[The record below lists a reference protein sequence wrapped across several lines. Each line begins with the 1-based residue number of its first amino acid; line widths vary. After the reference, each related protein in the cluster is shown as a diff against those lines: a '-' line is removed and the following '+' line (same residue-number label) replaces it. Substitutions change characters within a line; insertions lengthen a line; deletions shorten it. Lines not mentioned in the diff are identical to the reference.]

1 VAEGPA
7 RLIAGMRHVPG
18 RMLPFA
24 VLSAA
29 LIGVSF
35 GSIFVRLAVAPALA
49 IALWRMTLATAVVL
63 PAALVSGQF
72 KPRASGVHVALAASA
87 GGLLALHFGSW
98 MTSLMFTSVANSV
111 LLVNTAP
118 IFVALLATMTGRDRV
133 GARTWAAVVL
143 ATAGA
148 GVITWGGLAD
158 RASLLGNLLA
168 IGGAMA
174 MAGYLMLA
182 REAQRALAYLPY
194 VAVAYGTAALVLWAA
209 VLITGTE
216 WHSFSPATWAVLVA
230 MAVVSQLLGHGGYNW
245 SLRHLQAAFVS
256 IALTGE
262 PVLAS
267 LLAWGFLGE
276 PIGLRTAVGGALVLA
291 GILIAAGAAARE
303 ER

>member
-1 VAEGPA
+1 
-7 RLIAGMRHVPG
+7 
-18 RMLPFA
+18 MLPFA

-63 PAALVSGQF
+63 PAAWASGQF
-72 KPRASGVHVALAASA
+72 RPRTSRIHVALAASA

-133 GARTWAAVVL
+133 GARTWVAVIL
-143 ATAGA
+143 AIAGA
-148 GVITWGGLAD
+148 CVITWGGLAD

-182 REAQRALAYLPY
+182 REAQRGLAYLPY

-267 LLAWGFLGE
+267 LLAWWFLGE
-276 PIGLRTAVGGALVLA
+276 PVGPRTAVGGALVLA
-291 GILIAAGAAARE
+291 GILVAAGAAARE
-303 ER
+303 RR

>member
-1 VAEGPA
+1 
-7 RLIAGMRHVPG
+7 MRHDPG
-18 RMLPFA
+18 RLLPFA

-29 LIGVSF
+29 LVGVSF

-49 IALWRMTLATAVVL
+49 IALWRMTLASAVVL
-63 PAALVSGQF
+63 PATLLSGQF
-72 KPRASGVHVALAASA
+72 RSRAGGNHIALAASA

-118 IFVALLATMTGRDRV
+118 IFVALLATVTGRDRP

-148 GVITWGGLAD
+148 GVIAWGGLAD
-158 RASLLGNLLA
+158 RASLLGDLLA
-168 IGGAMA
+168 IGGALA

-182 REAQRALAYLPY
+182 REAQRGLAYLPY
-194 VAVAYGTAALVLWAA
+194 VTVAYGTAAVVLWAA

-216 WHSFSPATWAVLVA
+216 WHAFTPRTWAVLAA

-267 LLAWGFLGE
+267 LLAWWLLDE
-276 PIGLRTAVGGALVLA
+276 PIGLRTAVGGLLVLA
-291 GILIAAGAAARE
+291 GILVAAGGAARE
-303 ER
+303 AR